1 MHLQLQAA
9 AFPEMTSVERFAPM
23 SSSPE
28 EESGKWRA
36 LRGLLEDWRDE
47 NDEIERSLTSED
59 AALATKLNKVLIF
72 TKSRKLL
79 DYIACTLSYEGKCT
93 NHSLLVRITM
103 LNSAGFEFRELHGGI
118 QSADR

>member
-1 MHLQLQAA
+1 MHLQLQAV

-28 EESGKWRA
+28 EESGKWRV
-36 LRGLLEDWRDE
+36 LRGLLEDWRNE
-47 NDEIERSLTSED
+47 NDEIERLATPED

-79 DYIACTLSYEGKCT
+79 DYIACTLSYEGERTKLSFTDQYHYPEFCR
-93 NHSLLVRITM
+93 VRI
-103 LNSAGFEFRELHGGI
+103 
-118 QSADR
+118 